1 LFTDEGPTGEAIRRF
16 WQISKGLT
24 TSGVLDGDEVSEV
37 NDDID
42 GDALDDLEE
51 LPENERRRSNPGM
64 SKAQAFA
71 KVYTD
76 PAISTG
82 RELERSA
89 AVWPSLIPGSAAAE
103 LALDRPFQKLPASA
117 GTSRR
122 APVL

>member
-51 LPENERRRSNPGM
+51 LPENERRRNPGM
-64 SKAQAFA
+64 SKAHAFA
-71 KVYTD
+71 KV
-76 PAISTG
+76 PANAD
-82 RELERSA
+82 LAAKERRQH
-89 AVWPSLIPGSAAAE
+89 
-103 LALDRPFQKLPASA
+103 RP
-117 GTSRR
+117 R
-122 APVL
+122 A